1 MFMNSPNQPGNGTQ
15 ADGELLPQ
23 RVAELAG
30 ELTEA
35 QDESRRKRLARQ
47 ISELA
52 RGGQGP
58 ASGMAYRAGAV
69 WRGTQRGAG
78 VAWNRVQSGAGQA
91 ARRAR
96 PARNKASRGAVA
108 GRDAAARGVHAA
120 SGVAGRRARVSRTA
134 TWRGMRAAADWLTAQ
149 VVEMAPRVPI
159 RDIATL
165 RAQHPGL
172 DAEQLAD
179 QLITGAARASA
190 GVGAAIGAAAAV
202 PFVPTMPMELGV
214 ETLALVAVELKLV
227 AELHEVYGQQAPG
240 NARTRMMAYLTSWA
254 QRRGV
259 RLTSSGIAMAV
270 GSPVRRQLERRLL
283 AKAGQSTLAFAPLLT
298 GAAAG
303 AMIDH
308 RETRRLGNLI
318 RDDLRKRA
326 ARALQP
332 GEFLGQVIEPERTE

>member
-1 MFMNSPNQPGNGTQ
+1 MNSAHPPDEGVEANG
-15 ADGELLPQ
+15 EPLPQ

-35 QDESRRKRLARQ
+35 EEEPRRRRLARQ

-52 RGGQGP
+52 RGRGDATGRGV
-58 ASGMAYRAGAV
+58 AVRAGAA

-78 VAWNRVQSGAGQA
+78 VAWDRVQSGASGA

-96 PARNKASRGAVA
+96 PARDKAGH
-108 GRDAAARGVHAA
+108 GAAAGGGAAVRGVQAAGGVARRRAQA
-120 SGVAGRRARVSRTA
+120 SGTA
-134 TWRGMRAAADWLTAQ
+134 TVRGVRAATDWLTAQ
-149 VVEMAPRVPI
+149 ALDMAPRVPI
-159 RDIATL
+159 RDSATL

-172 DAEQLAD
+172 DTEQLAEQLIA
-179 QLITGAARASA
+179 GAARASA
-190 GVGAAIGAAAAV
+190 GVGAAVGAAAAV

-240 NARTRMMAYLTSWA
+240 NGPARMMAYLTSWS

-259 RLTSSGIAMAV
+259 RLTSNGIAMAV

-283 AKAGQSTLAFAPLLT
+283 AKAGQSTLALAPLLT

-303 AMIDH
+303 AVIDH
-308 RETRRLGNLI
+308 HETRRLGNMI

-326 ARALQP
+326 ALAL
-332 GEFLGQVIEPERTE
+332 ERG

>member
-1 MFMNSPNQPGNGTQ
+1 MNSAQPPDDGVAANGQ
-15 ADGELLPQ
+15 LPQ

-35 QDESRRKRLARQ
+35 EEEPRRRRLARQ

-52 RGGQGP
+52 RGRGDATGRGV
-58 ASGMAYRAGAV
+58 AARTGAA

-78 VAWNRVQSGAGQA
+78 AAWDRVQSGASGA
-91 ARRAR
+91 ARRGR
-96 PARNKASRGAVA
+96 PARDKAGHGATASGGAAVRGVQAA
-108 GRDAAARGVHAA
+108 GGAAR
-120 SGVAGRRARVSRTA
+120 RRARASGTA
-134 TWRGMRAAADWLTAQ
+134 TVRGVRAATDWLTAQ
-149 VVEMAPRVPI
+149 ALEMAPRVPI

-172 DAEQLAD
+172 TTEQLAD
-179 QLITGAARASA
+179 VLISGAARASA
-190 GVGAAIGAAAAV
+190 GVGAAVGAAAAV

-240 NARTRMMAYLTSWA
+240 KGPARMMAYLTSWS

-283 AKAGQSTLAFAPLLT
+283 AKAGQSTLALAPLLT

-303 AMIDH
+303 AVIDH
-308 RETRRLGNLI
+308 HETRRLGNLI
-318 RDDLRKRA
+318 RDDLRNRA
-326 ARALQP
+326 ALALEP
-332 GEFLGQVIEPERTE
+332 G

>member
-1 MFMNSPNQPGNGTQ
+1 MNSAHPPEHDVDTNG
-15 ADGELLPQ
+15 EPLPQ

-35 QDESRRKRLARQ
+35 QSEPRRRRLARQ

-52 RGGQGP
+52 SGRRDVAGHGV
-58 ASGMAYRAGAV
+58 ASRAGAA

-78 VAWNRVQSGAGQA
+78 VAWDRVQSGASGA

-96 PARNKASRGAVA
+96 PARDKAGQGAGA
-108 GRDAAARGVHAA
+108 GGGAAMRGVQAA
-120 SGVAGRRARVSRTA
+120 GGAAGRRARASGTA
-134 TWRGMRAAADWLTAQ
+134 TARGLRAATDWLTAQ
-149 VVEMAPRVPI
+149 ALDMAPRVPI

-172 DAEQLAD
+172 DTEQLAA
-179 QLITGAARASA
+179 QLIVGAARASA
-190 GVGAAIGAAAAV
+190 GVGAAVGAAAAV

-240 NARTRMMAYLTSWA
+240 KGPARMMAYLTAWS

-283 AKAGQSTLAFAPLLT
+283 AKAGQSTLALAPLLT

-308 RETRRLGNLI
+308 HETRRLGNLI

-326 ARALQP
+326 ALALEQ
-332 GEFLGQVIEPERTE
+332 G

>member
-1 MFMNSPNQPGNGTQ
+1 MNSAHPPDRDAEAG
-15 ADGELLPQ
+15 GEPLPQ

-35 QDESRRKRLARQ
+35 QSESRRRRLARQ

-52 RGGQGP
+52 RGRGDVTGRGV
-58 ASGMAYRAGAV
+58 ASRAGAA

-78 VAWNRVQSGAGQA
+78 VAWDRVQSGASGA

-96 PARNKASRGAVA
+96 PARAKAGHGATEGGSAAVRRVQAA
-108 GRDAAARGVHAA
+108 GGAARRRAQASGTATARGV
-120 SGVAGRRARVSRTA
+120 
-134 TWRGMRAAADWLTAQ
+134 RAATDWLTAQ
-149 VVEMAPRVPI
+149 ALEMAPRVPI

-172 DAEQLAD
+172 DTEQLAD
-179 QLITGAARASA
+179 QLIAGAARASA
-190 GVGAAIGAAAAV
+190 GVGAAVGAAAAV

-240 NARTRMMAYLTSWA
+240 KGPARMMAYLTSWS

-283 AKAGQSTLAFAPLLT
+283 AKAGQSTLALAPLLT

-308 RETRRLGNLI
+308 HETRRLGNLI

-326 ARALQP
+326 ALALEE
-332 GEFLGQVIEPERTE
+332 G

>member
-1 MFMNSPNQPGNGTQ
+1 MNSANQAGDNGE
-15 ADGELLPQ
+15 ARGELLPQ

-35 QDESRRKRLARQ
+35 RDESRRKRLARQ

-52 RGGQGP
+52 RGGQAPGRGV
-58 ASGMAYRAGAV
+58 ASRAGGA

-78 VAWNRVQSGAGQA
+78 VAWDRVQSGAGQA

-96 PARNKASRGAVA
+96 PARDKASRGA
-108 GRDAAARGVHAA
+108 AASRPAAVRGVQAA
-120 SGVAGRRARVSRTA
+120 GAVAGRRARASGTA
-134 TWRGMRAAADWLTAQ
+134 TWRGVRAAADWLTGQA
-149 VVEMAPRVPI
+149 VEMAPRVPI

-165 RAQHPGL
+165 RAQYPGL
-172 DAEQLAD
+172 DTEQLAA

-240 NARTRMMAYLTSWA
+240 NTRTRMMAYLTSWS

-259 RLTSSGIAMAV
+259 RLTSSGVAMAV

-326 ARALQP
+326 APALEP
-332 GEFLGQVIEPERTE
+332 GEFLGQVIEPERAE

>member
-1 MFMNSPNQPGNGTQ
+1 MNSAQPPDDGLEANGQ
-15 ADGELLPQ
+15 LPQ

-35 QDESRRKRLARQ
+35 EEEPRRRRLARQ
-47 ISELA
+47 ITELA
-52 RGGQGP
+52 RGRSEVTGRGV
-58 ASGMAYRAGAV
+58 ASRAGAA
-69 WRGTQRGAG
+69 WRGTQHGAG
-78 VAWNRVQSGAGQA
+78 VAWDRVQSGASGA

-96 PARNKASRGAVA
+96 PARDKAGHGATATGGAAVRGAQAA
-108 GRDAAARGVHAA
+108 GGAARRRAQA
-120 SGVAGRRARVSRTA
+120 SGTA
-134 TWRGMRAAADWLTAQ
+134 TARRVRAATDWLTAQ
-149 VVEMAPRVPI
+149 AVDMAPRVPI
-159 RDIATL
+159 RDNATL
-165 RAQHPGL
+165 RTQHPGL
-172 DAEQLAD
+172 DTEQLAER
-179 QLITGAARASA
+179 LIAGAARASA

-240 NARTRMMAYLTSWA
+240 KGAARMMAYLTSWS

-283 AKAGQSTLAFAPLLT
+283 AKAGQSTLALAPLLT

-308 RETRRLGNLI
+308 HETRRLGNLI

-326 ARALQP
+326 ALALEP
-332 GEFLGQVIEPERTE
+332 G

>member
-1 MFMNSPNQPGNGTQ
+1 MNSPNPPGDAAEANGQ
-15 ADGELLPQ
+15 LLPQ

-52 RGGQGP
+52 SRSGQTTRRGV
-58 ASGMAYRAGAV
+58 AARAGAA

-78 VAWNRVQSGAGQA
+78 TARDRLQSGAGVA

-96 PARNKASRGAVA
+96 PARDKASRGAVA
-108 GRDAAARGVHAA
+108 GRDVTVRSVQAAGGMAR
-120 SGVAGRRARVSRTA
+120 RRARASGTA
-134 TWRGMRAAADWLTAQ
+134 TWRGVRTAADWLTAQ
-149 VVEMAPRVPI
+149 AVEMAPRVPI

-165 RAQHPGL
+165 RSQHPGL
-172 DAEQLAD
+172 DTEQLAEQLIA
-179 QLITGAARASA
+179 GAARASA

-240 NARTRMMAYLTSWA
+240 NTRARMMAYLTSWS

-259 RLTSSGIAMAV
+259 RLTSNGIAMAV

-283 AKAGQSTLAFAPLLT
+283 AKAGQSTLALAPLLT

-308 RETRRLGNLI
+308 HETRRLGNLI
-318 RDDLRKRA
+318 RNDLRKRA
-326 ARALQP
+326 
-332 GEFLGQVIEPERTE
+332 G

>member
-1 MFMNSPNQPGNGTQ
+1 MNSAHPPDHDVDTNG
-15 ADGELLPQ
+15 EPLPQ

-35 QDESRRKRLARQ
+35 QSEPRRRRLARQ

-52 RGGQGP
+52 RGRGDVAGRGV
-58 ASGMAYRAGAV
+58 ASRAGAA

-78 VAWNRVQSGAGQA
+78 VAWDRVQTGASGA

-96 PARNKASRGAVA
+96 PARAKAGHGAAAGGSAAVRGAQAA
-108 GRDAAARGVHAA
+108 GGAARRRARASGTATARGV
-120 SGVAGRRARVSRTA
+120 
-134 TWRGMRAAADWLTAQ
+134 RAATDWLTAQ
-149 VVEMAPRVPI
+149 ALEMAPRVPI

-172 DAEQLAD
+172 DTEQLAA
-179 QLITGAARASA
+179 QLIARAARASA
-190 GVGAAIGAAAAV
+190 GVGAAVGAAAAV

-240 NARTRMMAYLTSWA
+240 KGPARMMAYLTAWS

-283 AKAGQSTLAFAPLLT
+283 AKAGQSTLALAPLLT

-308 RETRRLGNLI
+308 HETRRLGNLI

-326 ARALQP
+326 ALALEP
-332 GEFLGQVIEPERTE
+332 G

>member
-1 MFMNSPNQPGNGTQ
+1 MNSAHPPDHHLDTNG
-15 ADGELLPQ
+15 EPLPQ

-35 QDESRRKRLARQ
+35 QSEPRRRRLARQ

-52 RGGQGP
+52 RGRGDATGHGV
-58 ASGMAYRAGAV
+58 ASRAGAA

-78 VAWNRVQSGAGQA
+78 LAWDRVQSGASGA

-96 PARNKASRGAVA
+96 PARDKAGH
-108 GRDAAARGVHAA
+108 GAAAGGGAAVRGVQAAGGAARQRARA
-120 SGVAGRRARVSRTA
+120 SGTA
-134 TWRGMRAAADWLTAQ
+134 TVRGMRAATDWLTAQ
-149 VVEMAPRVPI
+149 ALDMAPRVPI

-172 DAEQLAD
+172 DTEQLAA
-179 QLITGAARASA
+179 QLIAGAARASA
-190 GVGAAIGAAAAV
+190 GVGAAVGAAAAV

-240 NARTRMMAYLTSWA
+240 QGPARMMAYLTSWS

-283 AKAGQSTLAFAPLLT
+283 AKAGQSTLALAPLLT

-308 RETRRLGNLI
+308 HETRRLGNLI

-326 ARALQP
+326 ALALEE
-332 GEFLGQVIEPERTE
+332 G